1 MAPSPELIEE
11 ILEQLSVMTV
21 DVEELTGATANFVR
35 LNRTDFHA
43 LQVLSSSR
51 GMTAGE
57 LARALR
63 VTTGATTRVID
74 SLVAAGHARREW
86 DPEDR
91 RRILVSVTPA
101 ALRALERS
109 RQRLRD
115 DAKQALEGFRPEE
128 LETILRFLTGTR
140 GLLRDQARRLARG
153 VS

>member
-1 MAPSPELIEE
+1 MAPAPELIEE
-11 ILEQLSVMTV
+11 ILEQLSVVTV
-21 DVEELTGATANFVR
+21 DVEELTGATATFVG

-43 LQVLSSSR
+43 LQVLSSSQ
-51 GMTAGE
+51 GMTAGD

-101 ALRALERS
+101 ALRALERAG
-109 RQRLRD
+109 QGLRD
-115 DAKQALEGFRPEE
+115 DLRRALEDFRPQE
-128 LETILRFLTGTR
+128 LETILRFLVGTR
-140 GLLRDQARRLARG
+140 GLVHDQARRLARG

>member
-1 MAPSPELIEE
+1 MAPSPELIEQ

-74 SLVAAGHARREW
+74 SLVAAGHAHREW

-91 RRILVSVTPA
+91 RRILVSVTPTA
-101 ALRALERS
+101 QRALEGS
-109 RQRLRD
+109 LLALRED
-115 DAKQALEGFRPEE
+115 LRKALSGYSESE
-128 LETILRFLTGTR
+128 LNAVLRFVGSLR
-140 GLLRDQARRLARG
+140 GLSRTHARRLARPT
-153 VS
+153 S